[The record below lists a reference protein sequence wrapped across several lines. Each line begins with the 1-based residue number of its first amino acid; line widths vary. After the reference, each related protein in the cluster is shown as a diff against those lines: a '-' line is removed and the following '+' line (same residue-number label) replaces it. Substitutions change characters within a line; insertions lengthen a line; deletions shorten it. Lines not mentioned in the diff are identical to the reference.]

1 MKFGLPQKNYDAI
14 NRVFAKY
21 PEIDEVLIYGS
32 RAKGTHKPG
41 SDIDLT
47 LIGKALT
54 LSDLLKIENEL
65 DDLMLPYF
73 IDLSLFY
80 SITDPGF
87 LQHIKRVGLPF
98 YTKEH
103 LAAQLDS

>member
-1 MKFGLPQKNYDAI
+1 MLNFIPSIQSFKKLWYKI
-14 NRVFAKY
+14 
-21 PEIDEVLIYGS
+21 
-32 RAKGTHKPG
+32 
-41 SDIDLT
+41 SDGNDLA

-65 DDLMLPYF
+65 DDLMMPYF

-80 SITDPGF
+80 GITDPGF
-87 LQHIKRVGLPF
+87 LQHINRVGLPF
-98 YTKEH
+98 YTKKH